1 MHTRTR
7 ASGHVAHD
15 LGGFQLFRYCAP
27 QASAAS
33 GVRLESFYVNQAV
46 GIKSEMVFQMQG
58 CATEC
63 GRAANTREDDAPIIN
78 HY

>member
-1 MHTRTR
+1 MI
-7 ASGHVAHD
+7 SGISNSSDIVPHK
-15 LGGFQLFRYCAP
+15 LQP
-27 QASAAS
+27 
-33 GVRLESFYVNQAV
+33 RLESFYVNQAV